1 VADFAGRRAGFRGA
15 NIIASP
21 LVSAVAHGAAP
32 PWRLAP
38 GRPRRYTVIGLFF
51 LSTVIC
57 YIDRVNVSVAI
68 IPMARDLG
76 YSPATQGLVLSA
88 FFWGY
93 IVSQL
98 AGGWMAD
105 RFGGKAVLGFG
116 VACWSLA
123 TLITPLGAAV
133 SFPFLLGARVLL
145 GIGEGVNFPAIHSLA
160 ARWAPA
166 RERSRALA
174 LSYTGIF
181 LGTIA
186 ALLGSPPLI
195 LRYGWPAVF
204 YVSGALGALWLT
216 AWALKGGNGPE
227 DARGISAAELDLI
240 VSDRPSLARPQSI
253 PWAAILRERAVWAIV
268 LAHVCNNWGFYILLL
283 WLPTYLHR
291 ALHVPVERVGQY
303 SLIPWAA
310 TFVVGNFAGWL
321 SDWMLACGL
330 PVTAVRKIMQT
341 AGFALGAIP
350 LFFLPGI
357 TNPALALSLVTVS
370 ACCGAMSLAAFGV
383 KPSRCRAALCRSSD
397 GHFQYRGDRA
407 RDHWGGGHWLHPGCY
422 RFLQRDILS
431 HRRHLSARPGGLSG
445 MGQRRAEVVSIR
457 RI

>member
-1 VADFAGRRAGFRGA
+1 
-15 NIIASP
+15 
-21 LVSAVAHGAAP
+21 
-32 PWRLAP
+32 
-38 GRPRRYTVIGLFF
+38 
-51 LSTVIC
+51 
-57 YIDRVNVSVAI
+57 
-68 IPMARDLG
+68 
-76 YSPATQGLVLSA
+76 
-88 FFWGY
+88 
-93 IVSQL
+93 
-98 AGGWMAD
+98 
-105 RFGGKAVLGFG
+105 
-116 VACWSLA
+116 
-123 TLITPLGAAV
+123 
-133 SFPFLLGARVLL
+133 LLGARVLL

-383 KPSRCRAALCRSSD
+383 NHLDVGPRYAGVLMGISNTAATV
-397 GHFQYRGDRA
+397 
-407 RDHWGGGHWLHPGCY
+407 PGIIGVAATG
-422 RFLQRDILS
+422 FILGVTGS
-431 HRRHLSARPGGLSG
+431 FSAIFYLTAVIYLLGLAAYLAWASG
-445 MGQRRAEVVSIR
+445 ERKL
-457 RI
+457 